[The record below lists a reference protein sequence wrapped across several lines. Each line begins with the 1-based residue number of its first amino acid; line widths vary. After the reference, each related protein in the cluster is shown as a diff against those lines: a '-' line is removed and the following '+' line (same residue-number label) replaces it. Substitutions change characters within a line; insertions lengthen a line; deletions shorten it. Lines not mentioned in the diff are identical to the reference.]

1 MGLVHKLKLSDKKI
15 AIGLEQRN
23 WKHFIL
29 DNTIAEK
36 VILENQNAP
45 PESKEK
51 LATEKKLLEES
62 VQTDGEVCDNNFVEV
77 GKIKEETIENLAVEP
92 SVESLNEQNPI
103 EVSNEIKNKSL
114 NHLKT
119 QTCQSDP
126 QIETCLPFFDILLH
140 CSHI

>member
-77 GKIKEETIENLAVEP
+77 GKIKEEHLI
-92 SVESLNEQNPI
+92 ESLDEQNPI
-103 EVSNEIKNKSL
+103 KVSKVEFGLFEESVQMDKSP
-114 NHLKT
+114 KKFVVT
-119 QTCQSDP
+119 
-126 QIETCLPFFDILLH
+126 ILLAR
-140 CSHI
+140 SKKNLLKI